1 MRRVRLVETGEVY
14 QLRPDFVMPYMVGR
28 TEEVEKELYL
38 RRYGVP
44 FDALAYVLGRDAS
57 YWYRVCQALGR
68 FSIVG
73 TTVNDNQT
81 IPVNLIAN

>member
-1 MRRVRLVETGEVY
+1 MVETGEVY
-14 QLRPDFVMPYMVGR
+14 QLRPDFVMPYIVGR

-38 RRYGVP
+38 RRYRVP
-44 FDALAYVLGRDAS
+44 FDTLAYVLGRDAS

-73 TTVNDNQT
+73 TTVKDNQT